1 MSHHSNFPVRPS
13 DSEQQHKPSRNNKYS
28 SLSLR
33 HHTQKRQPHIHL
45 HLLILITLFLSL
57 ITNAIATGFP
67 DINGREARELKSADL
82 LGSTLAR
89 LARTGT
95 IVTDPRARQRI
106 IVDQDQEPQL
116 SEINLRKRSGSA
128 TTESDRTSTEASSST
143 ATGKTT
149 SKKTTIT
156 STAVAS
162 STSSG
167 DIVAATTAASTAL
180 PSPFDTSLGSNFT
193 NSACPDYIRSFV
205 ADEDFKTCLPF
216 SLLLQSSNSFFQAE
230 KSVVRITETL
240 DHSCSANV
248 TFCKSFLSTIAYNLT
263 LSSNCGADLTAQQ
276 PLVVQA
282 YTGLIAYSPLYTAS
296 CLRNPSTSAYC
307 FADAITNASSP
318 TDAYVYYL
326 PLDVALPGGSQPT
339 CSQCLKNTM
348 AVYEAASANRSQPI
362 YDTYAAAA
370 AQVNVQCGPNFVNAS
385 VASVSTSGASKSLSG
400 RGWMVVWCVIIGLV
414 FETLV

>member
-1 MSHHSNFPVRPS
+1 MSHHSNFPARPS
-13 DSEQQHKPSRNNKYS
+13 DSELQHKHCRNNKYNS
-28 SLSLR
+28 PSLR
-33 HHTQKRQPHIHL
+33 HRTSKRQPHIHL
-45 HLLILITLFLSL
+45 RLLVLITLFLSF

-67 DINGREARELKSADL
+67 DINAREARELKSADL

-106 IVDQDQEPQL
+106 INRDQEPQL
-116 SEINLRKRSGSA
+116 SEIDLRKRLGSA
-128 TTESDRTSTEASSST
+128 TTESDSKSTEASLSAS
-143 ATGKTT
+143 TGKTT
-149 SKKTTIT
+149 SEKTTVT

-162 STSSG
+162 STSSSG
-167 DIVAATTAASTAL
+167 IVAATTAASSAL

-263 LSSNCGADLTAQQ
+263 LSSTCGADLTAQQ
-276 PLVVQA
+276 PLVMQA

-307 FADAITNASSP
+307 FADAITNTSSP
-318 TDAYVYYL
+318 TDAYIYYL
-326 PLDVALPGGSQPT
+326 PLDVPLPGGSQPT

-362 YDTYAAAA
+362 HDTYAAAA

-385 VASVSTSGASKSLSG
+385 IAAVSTSGVPKSLSG
-400 RGWMVVWCVIIGLV
+400 SGWMVVWCVVIGLV
-414 FETLV
+414 FEMLM